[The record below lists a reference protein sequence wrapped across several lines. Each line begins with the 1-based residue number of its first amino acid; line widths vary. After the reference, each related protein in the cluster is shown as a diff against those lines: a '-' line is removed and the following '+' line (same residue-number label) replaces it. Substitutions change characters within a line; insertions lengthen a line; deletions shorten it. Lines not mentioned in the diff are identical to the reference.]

1 MNESWRDPGRA
12 ALITN
17 TASGAN
23 RRSGAAAVNQ
33 RAAVA
38 GLPNHA
44 LDRIEHLDD
53 VLRRCALEDKRLLI
67 VNAGDGTV
75 CRLLDI
81 VRAHDWFAEEPV
93 IALLRGGTTNMIHRD
108 VGWPGRPE
116 AALGNLLTA
125 LGDGHCGECERH
137 VLRIHR
143 AGSDIIRHG
152 FFFATHAVVR
162 AILRVRGRLHSRAS
176 TGTVSEIL
184 STGAMIWRLLRG
196 RIEHDP
202 VLRPVPLEVSRDQG
216 EWRRVSH
223 ILLMAM
229 TLRKMILGVRPLAR
243 DQGAGVAALNAP
255 HYRILPWLWRLAR
268 GRSDPLQSLSLRG
281 EFSWILDGE
290 VYDHHAAD
298 GVLSVDVGEPVRF
311 LVPAGRS

>member
-1 MNESWRDPGRA
+1 MDESWRDPGRA

-23 RRSGAAAVNQ
+23 QRSGVAAVKHRAAA
-33 RAAVA
+33 A
-38 GLPNHA
+38 GLPHHL
-44 LDRIEHLDD
+44 LDGIEDLND
-53 VLRRCALEDKRLLI
+53 VLRQCALEDKRLLI

-81 VRAHDWFAEEPV
+81 VRAREWFAEEPV

-116 AALGNLLTA
+116 AALGKFLA
-125 LGDGHCGECERH
+125 SLGGGRCGECERH
-137 VLRIHR
+137 VLRVHR
-143 AGSDIIRHG
+143 AGSDDIRHG
-152 FFFATHAVVR
+152 FFFATNAVVR
-162 AILRVRGRLHSRAS
+162 AILRIRDRLHGRAG

-184 STGAMIWRLLRG
+184 STGAITWRLLRG
-196 RIEHDP
+196 RIERDP
-202 VLRPVPLEVSRDQG
+202 VLHPVPLAVSRDQG
-216 EWRRVSH
+216 EWRQVSH

-243 DQGAGVAALNAP
+243 DQRAGLAELNAP
-255 HYRILPWLWRLAR
+255 HYRVLPWLWRLAR

-290 VYDHHAAD
+290 VYHHHAAD
-298 GVLSVDVGEPVRF
+298 GVLSVDVGDPVRL
-311 LVPAGRS
+311 LVPAVGS